1 MRHRTRSRPRPCA
14 CAARTARCTTDS
26 AQGTGPVDAV
36 YQAINR
42 IVGQPNELIEFSV
55 NAITEGIDAVGEV
68 TIRIEDETRSRCRR
82 KRGHAGCAPP
92 TFSGYGVNLDI
103 IVAAADAYMGAL
115 NKLIAAR
122 NERTRHRAASYV
134 EANAP
139 NVALDL
145 FGNSS
150 FGRTVE

>member
-1 MRHRTRSRPRPCA
+1 M
-14 CAARTARCTTDS
+14 
-26 AQGTGPVDAV
+26 
-36 YQAINR
+36 
-42 IVGQPNELIEFSV
+42 
-55 NAITEGIDAVGEV
+55 
-68 TIRIEDETRSRCRR
+68 TIRIEDESEAAAGESEATPDVRR
-82 KRGHAGCAPP
+82 RTYTGH
-92 TFSGYGVNLDI
+92 GVHVDI
-103 IVAAADAYMGAL
+103 IVAAAYAYMGAL

-150 FGRTVE
+150 FERTVE